1 MRQTNISIKLFIICL
16 STFFYNP
23 TFLLKADS
31 GFSSIEAAMEEFSC
45 THNEPFSAYDV
56 ENYFSVLPPVAGP
69 IFGPQSNSFNSVSTT
84 FISIA
89 ALSSSAFVVAFKDNG
104 GNSHGIARIGTVSGS
119 TITFAGSEAVFN
131 NANTFRISVAALSSS
146 AFVVVYGDGGNSF
159 HGTSR
164 VGTVSGSTITYSGS
178 ESIYNSA
185 STDFPVV
192 TPLSSSSF
200 VVVYKDN
207 GNSGHGTARVGT
219 VSGSTITYSGSES
232 IFNTASTSWIYIS
245 KLNSSKFVVTYNDNG
260 NGNYGTAR
268 IGDVSGSNITFN
280 GSESIFNAA
289 STNYTSVAALN
300 SSSFVIGYEDA
311 AGSHGF
317 ARIGTVSGSTITFNA
332 SAVAFNAAATSY
344 VSVAALSSTTFVVAY
359 RDEGNGNA
367 GTAIVGSVSGSSIT
381 YDVEGIFRNAFSSS
395 ISVAPLNGFVVAYT
409 ADANRGRAIH
419 GGEAPSLEPTD
430 FVTTWKTDNAG
441 TSNSTSITIPTTGGG
456 YSYDVDWDGD
466 GFWEDF
472 GVTGS
477 ITHDYG
483 TAGTYTVRIRGDFP
497 RIFFNNGGDKDKIL
511 SIDQWGNINW
521 TSMEDAFHGASNL
534 TYNATDAPDLSGVT
548 SLHSMFER
556 ASIFNGNL
564 NNWDVSNIT
573 DLSFMF
579 RYASVFNGA
588 ISNWN
593 VSNVNTTLSMFHHA
607 YAFDQNIS
615 AWDVS
620 SVTNMRYMFGQT
632 PFNQDI
638 SGWNVSN
645 VTDMSSMFNYA
656 SAFNQNIG
664 DWNVSNVTNMA
675 RMFDSASNF
684 NGDIRNWERTTPT
697 PSTVGNV
704 TNMRALFY
712 ATDFNFDIS
721 HWDVSKVTNME
732 YMFTN
737 TPFNFDIGGWDVS
750 QVIIMRYMLNNSGLD
765 LTNYDNTLI
774 GWASQT
780 VNSGVILGANNL
792 DYCNGQSARND
803 LITTNSWVITGDN
816 FDCPISIEPTDFV
829 TTWKTDNTGT
839 SNSTSITIPTTGGGY
854 NYDVDWDNDGF
865 WEDFGVTG
873 SITHDYGTAG
883 TYTVRIRGDFPR
895 IFFNNGGDKDKILS
909 IDQWGDIEWTSM
921 ANAFMGASNLTY
933 NAADNPDLSSVTNM
947 ISMFNGAS
955 SFDGDLSGWNVSNVK
970 KMALM
975 FADASA
981 FNGDIS
987 TWDVSNVT
995 AMYYMF
1001 RDASS
1006 FNQDI
1011 GSWDVSK
1018 VPTMVGMFWRASSF
1032 NQDIGNWDVSF
1043 VKDMRVMFQAAS
1055 SFNQDI
1061 GGWNVSSVIEM
1072 NQMFRSASSF
1082 NQDIGNWDVTSVT
1095 TMLGMLANSGLDRPN
1110 YDNTLIGWAT
1120 QSVQSGVNLGA
1131 GNLNYCSGQSAR
1143 DNILI
1148 GSFNWSINGDSGI
1161 DNDGDGFTDI
1171 NCGGTDCDD
1180 NDASTYPGAPEICDG
1195 IDNDCDGSIDEG
1207 VQSTFYADTDGD
1219 GFGDANNTTLA
1230 CSVPNGFVADDTD
1243 CDDSDANNFPGNT
1256 EICDGQDNDCDGLI
1270 DEGVQSTFYADTDG
1284 DGFGDASN
1292 STLACSV
1299 PTGFVADDTD
1309 CDDGDANNYP
1319 GNTEICDGQDNDCDG
1334 LIDEGVQSTFYAD
1347 TDGDGFGDANNT
1359 TLACSAPTG
1368 FVADNTDCDDADANN
1383 YPGNTEIC
1391 DGQDN
1396 DCDGLIDEGVQST
1409 FYADTDGDGF
1419 GDASNST
1426 LACSAPTGFVTD
1438 DTDCDDAD
1446 ANNYPGNTEICDGQD
1461 NDCDG
1466 LIDEGVQSTFYAD
1479 TDGDGFGDANNTTLA
1494 CSAPNGF
1501 VADNTDCDDADA
1513 NNYPG
1518 NTEICDGQ
1526 DNDCDGLIDE
1536 GFPDTDGDNLADCI
1550 DNDDDNDGCLD
1561 VDDAN
1566 PLVASPPVFTT
1577 SCPANI
1583 ELCGAQNV
1591 TWTAP
1596 VAEDDCAI
1604 PTSSNSHNPGDFFN
1618 VGTTTVSYEFTDAG
1632 GNMISCSFDVIINA
1646 LPTVTISQSPVP
1658 SFCQGLVVLT
1668 ANVSNATGSLSYA
1681 WSGGLGSESSVIA
1694 AANGTYNV
1702 SVTDGNTCEGTA
1714 TTTVNETPS
1723 NSLSGYVVIGKKE
1736 VKFKE
1741 STLSGGGA
1749 GVIDANKKAKFEKN
1763 SVVNT
1768 FAKAPVIEVKSG
1780 STVAQ
1785 EIIGQAN
1792 VSLPTFRENTNP
1804 GNNNIT
1810 VQNGATMTLTGNS
1823 YGKIEV
1829 KDNATLIFDSPEV
1842 FVKELKTKKNAT
1854 IDFLQPTEIIV
1865 DKKID
1870 IDKDNLINTSFE
1882 TVIFY
1887 TEKELKVDEGTSFT
1901 ANVYA
1906 EKKIEAKKAKSNN
1919 HTSMTGLFISMD
1931 KVDSKEFV
1939 DWNWNQD
1946 CSQTLPPPAPLIVG
1960 SDTPV
1965 FEKAIS
1971 TLDNVNTDLTIYP
1984 NPATDIL
1991 NIQIQDMKAT
2001 AQITI
2006 YDNIGRAIWT
2016 RTLEEGQTHIQ
2027 TDLTGNIFQTGLYI
2041 VTMTSNEKTIAKR
2054 LVIEK

>member
-645 VTDMSSMFNYA
+645 V
-656 SAFNQNIG
+656 
-664 DWNVSNVTNMA
+664 
-675 RMFDSASNF
+675 
-684 NGDIRNWERTTPT
+684 
-697 PSTVGNV
+697 
-704 TNMRALFY
+704 
-712 ATDFNFDIS
+712 
-721 HWDVSKVTNME
+721 H
-732 YMFTN
+732 
-737 TPFNFDIGGWDVS
+737 
-750 QVIIMRYMLNNSGLD
+750 
-765 LTNYDNTLI
+765 
-774 GWASQT
+774 
-780 VNSGVILGANNL
+780 
-792 DYCNGQSARND
+792 
-803 LITTNSWVITGDN
+803 
-816 FDCPISIEPTDFV
+816 
-829 TTWKTDNTGT
+829 
-839 SNSTSITIPTTGGGY
+839 
-854 NYDVDWDNDGF
+854 
-865 WEDFGVTG
+865 
-873 SITHDYGTAG
+873 
-883 TYTVRIRGDFPR
+883 PR
-895 IFFNNGGDKDKILS
+895 
-909 IDQWGDIEWTSM
+909 
-921 ANAFMGASNLTY
+921 
-933 NAADNPDLSSVTNM
+933 
-947 ISMFNGAS
+947 
-955 SFDGDLSGWNVSNVK
+955 
-970 KMALM
+970 
-975 FADASA
+975 
-981 FNGDIS
+981 
-987 TWDVSNVT
+987 
-995 AMYYMF
+995 
-1001 RDASS
+1001 
-1006 FNQDI
+1006 
-1011 GSWDVSK
+1011 
-1018 VPTMVGMFWRASSF
+1018 
-1032 NQDIGNWDVSF
+1032 
-1043 VKDMRVMFQAAS
+1043 
-1055 SFNQDI
+1055 
-1061 GGWNVSSVIEM
+1061 
-1072 NQMFRSASSF
+1072 
-1082 NQDIGNWDVTSVT
+1082 
-1095 TMLGMLANSGLDRPN
+1095 
-1110 YDNTLIGWAT
+1110 
-1120 QSVQSGVNLGA
+1120 
-1131 GNLNYCSGQSAR
+1131 
-1143 DNILI
+1143 
-1148 GSFNWSINGDSGI
+1148 SGI
-1161 DNDGDGFTDI
+1161 
-1171 NCGGTDCDD
+1171 CGHGRRGCAIVDQC
-1180 NDASTYPGAPEICDG
+1180 I
-1195 IDNDCDGSIDEG
+1195 
-1207 VQSTFYADTDGD
+1207 
-1219 GFGDANNTTLA
+1219 
-1230 CSVPNGFVADDTD
+1230 
-1243 CDDSDANNFPGNT
+1243 
-1256 EICDGQDNDCDGLI
+1256 
-1270 DEGVQSTFYADTDG
+1270 
-1284 DGFGDASN
+1284 
-1292 STLACSV
+1292 
-1299 PTGFVADDTD
+1299 
-1309 CDDGDANNYP
+1309 DDG
-1319 GNTEICDGQDNDCDG
+1319 C
-1334 LIDEGVQSTFYAD
+1334 
-1347 TDGDGFGDANNT
+1347 
-1359 TLACSAPTG
+1359 
-1368 FVADNTDCDDADANN
+1368 
-1383 YPGNTEIC
+1383 
-1391 DGQDN
+1391 
-1396 DCDGLIDEGVQST
+1396 
-1409 FYADTDGDGF
+1409 
-1419 GDASNST
+1419 
-1426 LACSAPTGFVTD
+1426 
-1438 DTDCDDAD
+1438 
-1446 ANNYPGNTEICDGQD
+1446 
-1461 NDCDG
+1461 
-1466 LIDEGVQSTFYAD
+1466 
-1479 TDGDGFGDANNTTLA
+1479 
-1494 CSAPNGF
+1494 
-1501 VADNTDCDDADA
+1501 
-1513 NNYPG
+1513 
-1518 NTEICDGQ
+1518 
-1526 DNDCDGLIDE
+1526 
-1536 GFPDTDGDNLADCI
+1536 
-1550 DNDDDNDGCLD
+1550 
-1561 VDDAN
+1561 
-1566 PLVASPPVFTT
+1566 
-1577 SCPANI
+1577 
-1583 ELCGAQNV
+1583 
-1591 TWTAP
+1591 
-1596 VAEDDCAI
+1596 
-1604 PTSSNSHNPGDFFN
+1604 
-1618 VGTTTVSYEFTDAG
+1618 
-1632 GNMISCSFDVIINA
+1632 
-1646 LPTVTISQSPVP
+1646 
-1658 SFCQGLVVLT
+1658 
-1668 ANVSNATGSLSYA
+1668 
-1681 WSGGLGSESSVIA
+1681 
-1694 AANGTYNV
+1694 
-1702 SVTDGNTCEGTA
+1702 
-1714 TTTVNETPS
+1714 
-1723 NSLSGYVVIGKKE
+1723 
-1736 VKFKE
+1736 
-1741 STLSGGGA
+1741 
-1749 GVIDANKKAKFEKN
+1749 
-1763 SVVNT
+1763 
-1768 FAKAPVIEVKSG
+1768 
-1780 STVAQ
+1780 
-1785 EIIGQAN
+1785 
-1792 VSLPTFRENTNP
+1792 
-1804 GNNNIT
+1804 
-1810 VQNGATMTLTGNS
+1810 
-1823 YGKIEV
+1823 
-1829 KDNATLIFDSPEV
+1829 
-1842 FVKELKTKKNAT
+1842 
-1854 IDFLQPTEIIV
+1854 
-1865 DKKID
+1865 
-1870 IDKDNLINTSFE
+1870 
-1882 TVIFY
+1882 
-1887 TEKELKVDEGTSFT
+1887 
-1901 ANVYA
+1901 
-1906 EKKIEAKKAKSNN
+1906 
-1919 HTSMTGLFISMD
+1919 
-1931 KVDSKEFV
+1931 
-1939 DWNWNQD
+1939 
-1946 CSQTLPPPAPLIVG
+1946 
-1960 SDTPV
+1960 
-1965 FEKAIS
+1965 
-1971 TLDNVNTDLTIYP
+1971 
-1984 NPATDIL
+1984 
-1991 NIQIQDMKAT
+1991 
-2001 AQITI
+2001 
-2006 YDNIGRAIWT
+2006 
-2016 RTLEEGQTHIQ
+2016 
-2027 TDLTGNIFQTGLYI
+2027 
-2041 VTMTSNEKTIAKR
+2041 
-2054 LVIEK
+2054 